1 MATSSAGRLFGCTR
15 RLGAAG
21 DSSDLRAGVAG
32 AVTSTP
38 PSHRCRPDRGKRLTP
53 RPSPVP
59 AGDPDSP
66 GVLHSARLPFRHSP
80 GRGYEP
86 PAHSV
91 TARGAACGEC
101 DASGPSSLPSLTEP
115 RGRATHSASQLQGR
129 PRAGRATDIREECS
143 ADACLC
149 GLSECFAD
157 VMIMIPAPGLE
168 L

>member
-1 MATSSAGRLFGCTR
+1 MPSLAVGSMATSSAGRLFGCTR

-91 TARGAACGEC
+91 TARGAACGKC

-115 RGRATHSASQLQGR
+115 CVTAPG
-129 PRAGRATDIREECS
+129 PDIREECS

-149 GLSECFAD
+149 GLFQSEYFAD
-157 VMIMIPAPGLE
+157 IMIMIPAPSLE